1 MSSATLFKA
10 KVPGLMRQFIADFD
24 CSVLDAAAVFGNA
37 GHECAGFLKLQET
50 SPTVP
55 GSRGG
60 YGWFQWTGP
69 RRRSFEAYCQR
80 NKLNPASDEA
90 NYKFLFVELNGDE
103 QGAIP
108 ALKKAREVRD
118 ANGKLLKSELRS
130 KVEAFELAYERA
142 GVKHYDSRLNW
153 ANIALGAYEAKQGAV
168 TIPPPPDI
176 EPIPP
181 KEPSWLDALLNAVL
195 TAFRRK

>member
-1 MSSATLFKA
+1 MASATLFKA
-10 KVPGLMRQFIADFD
+10 KVPGLMRQFMADFD
-24 CSVLDAAAVFGNA
+24 CTVLDAAAVFGNA
-37 GHECAGFLKLQET
+37 GHECAGFLKLQEI

-90 NYKFLFVELNGDE
+90 NYKYLFVELNGDE

-108 ALKKAREVRD
+108 ALKKARDLR
-118 ANGKLLKSELRS
+118 GK
-130 KVEAFELAYERA
+130 VIAFEAAYERA
-142 GVKHYDSRLNW
+142 GVKHYDSRVSW
-153 ANIALGAYEAKQGAV
+153 ANIALGAYEAKQGPIAV
-168 TIPPPPDI
+168 PPPPDI
-176 EPIPP
+176 EPIQP
-181 KEPSWLDALLNAVL
+181 KEPSWLEALLNAVL